1 MRPFLYLIIP
11 GLILL
16 SPNAYTQEKSNT
28 NPVSEA
34 IEKYGKSFLKNK
46 DITSVSIGVFKAGE
60 VYTQH
65 FGEIEKGKGNVPNDE
80 TIYEI
85 ASVTKTVTGY
95 LVAKAV
101 LEKKIKLEEDVRVY
115 LKGTYPN
122 LEYNQTPITIK
133 HLLTHTSGLPLFLP
147 KEMNGVFEKLNENV
161 PNDYYELERSYGK
174 EQFLSDLKNVSLA
187 VEPGTKYAYS
197 NVGAEL
203 VGYVLETVYEKTIDE
218 LLQESFL
225 KKYAMVNT
233 AIELNETQKQKLVRG
248 YWMSNTSPSPN
259 QLNKLWATAGGLKM
273 NMTDVLHYMDL
284 QLNSEDP
291 IVAESHKVL
300 YEEGNILKIAYFW
313 RVWNDK
319 YGTSYNHHGG
329 TSGTQNWLFIFPKYK
344 LGISIIT
351 NQSGPD
357 TPNLLNKTAK
367 KILESI
373 IKE

>member
-1 MRPFLYLIIP
+1 M
-11 GLILL
+11 LL
-16 SPNAYTQEKSNT
+16 SPNAYAQEKSNSS
-28 NPVSEA
+28 PVSAA
-34 IEKYGKSFLKNK
+34 IEQYGKSFLKNK
-46 DITSVSIGVFKAGE
+46 DITSVSIGVFKSGE
-60 VYTQH
+60 IYTQH
-65 FGEIEKGKGNVPNDE
+65 FGEIEKGKGNVPTDE

-115 LKGTYPN
+115 LKEPYPN
-122 LEYNQTPITIK
+122 LEFNQKPITIK
-133 HLLTHTSGLPLFLP
+133 HLLTHTSGLPGFLP
-147 KEMNGVFEKLNENV
+147 KEMNSVFEKLNEKV
-161 PNDYYELERSYGK
+161 PDDYYELEKSYSK
-174 EQFLSDLKNVSLA
+174 EQFLNDLKNLSLA
-187 VEPGTKYAYS
+187 VEPGTKYTYS

-203 VGYVLETVYEKTIDE
+203 VGYVLETIYEKTIDE

-225 KKYAMVNT
+225 KKYAMRNT
-233 AIELNETQKQKLVRG
+233 AIELKETQKQKLVRG
-248 YWMSNTSPSPN
+248 YWMSNPNPSPN
-259 QLNKLWATAGGLKM
+259 QLNTLWATAGGLKM
-273 NMTDVLHYMDL
+273 NMADLLHYMDL

-300 YEEGNILKIAYFW
+300 YEEGNTLKVAYFW
-313 RVWNDK
+313 RAWNDK

-329 TSGTQNWLFIFPKYK
+329 TRGTQNWLFIYPKYK
-344 LGISIIT
+344 FGISIIT

-357 TPNLLNKTAK
+357 TPNLLSKTAK